1 MLIQSWAEPYDVI
14 IVGGGHSGCEAA
26 LASARMGAKTLLVT
40 MERDNI
46 GQMSC
51 NPSIGGIAK
60 GHLVKEIDALGG
72 EMGRNTDKAGIQF
85 RMLNT
90 TKGPAVQGLRAQAD
104 RVLYRVAMAD
114 TIDRQTGL
122 QVLVGRVER
131 VLIQEGRVAGV
142 EMADGQHYP
151 TRAVILTTGTFL
163 NGLIH
168 IGQRRFPAG
177 RLGEAAALK
186 ATENLREL
194 GVQLGR
200 LKTGTPP
207 RLDGRTIAFSA
218 LRPQYGDEPP
228 TPFSFQTDRITTPQL
243 PCYLTYTRPETHGV
257 IRDNLHLSPLYSGV
271 IQGIGPR
278 YCPSIEDKV
287 VKFADKEHHQVFLEP
302 EGLDTIVYYPNG
314 ISNSLPEEVQEKFLH
329 TIPGLEKV
337 EMLRPGYAVEYD
349 FVLPTQLRPT
359 LETKRIEGLYHAGQ
373 INGTTGYEEAA
384 AQGFMAGINAVLQIR
399 GKEPFVLDRT
409 ESYIGVLIDDLVT
422 KGTTEP
428 YRMFTSRAEH
438 RLLLRQDNADLRLM
452 EKGYRLGLI
461 PEPAY
466 RRLQAKRKAI
476 REELDRLSR
485 TPVLSITGAAER
497 LASIGIQ
504 GVQHETSLVQI
515 LKRPSVR
522 YQTLSALF
530 KTDKVNEQGFQW
542 PQLEA
547 EIVQQVEIQA
557 KYEGYIRRQIQQVER
572 FKRLE
577 NRRIPPD
584 FDYDRVAGF
593 SREVREKLKTV
604 RPSSIGQA
612 SRISGV
618 TPAAVSLLLVALERH
633 VNSRP
638 DQECDVKLP
647 CSKSG
652 AKLPDNRDVR
662 SFLIEGCR
670 QLGINLEEGQAD
682 DFLTYLALLQQWGK
696 KLNLTKILDERGI
709 VIKHFLDALSCFQAI
724 EIRPGQRVIDVG
736 SGAGIPGIP
745 IKIIQPAIELTLVEP
760 SQKRA
765 AFLRTVCG
773 ALRHR
778 GVKVAASPIETLASG
793 IGYQERFDHVLV
805 RALALPPKRFG
816 ILASLLGPQGEILL
830 FRGQKQAGYDHLPEG
845 LRAKREIDLTLPQST
860 DHRRLVVLGK

>member
-1 MLIQSWAEPYDVI
+1 MLIQNWAEPYDVI

-26 LASARMGAKTLLVT
+26 LASARMGARTLLLT

-104 RVLYRVAMAD
+104 RVLYRLAMTE
-114 TIDRQTGL
+114 TIGREASL
-122 QVLVGRVER
+122 QVQVGRVER
-131 VLIQEGRVAGV
+131 VQVQEGRVAGV
-142 EMADGQHYP
+142 EMADGQRYP
-151 TRAVILTTGTFL
+151 ARAVIMTTGTFL
-163 NGLIH
+163 RGLIH

-177 RLGEAAALK
+177 RIGEAAALK
-186 ATENLREL
+186 AAENLREL
-194 GVQLGR
+194 GFQLGR

-207 RLDGRTIAFSA
+207 RLDGRTIVFST
-218 LRPQYGDEPP
+218 LKPQYGDEPP

-243 PCYLTYTRPETHGV
+243 PCYLTYTRPETHEI
-257 IRDNLHLSPLYSGV
+257 IRDNLHLSPLYSGI

-302 EGLDTIVYYPNG
+302 EGLETIVYYPNG
-314 ISNSLPEEVQEKFLH
+314 ISNSLPEEIQEKFLH
-329 TIPGLEKV
+329 TIPGLERT

-349 FVLPTQLRPT
+349 FVLPTQLHPT

-384 AQGFMAGINAVLQIR
+384 AQGLMAGINAVLKIR
-399 GKEPFVLDRT
+399 GEEPFVLDRT

-461 PEPAY
+461 PEAAY
-466 RRLQAKRKAI
+466 RRLQAKRQAI
-476 REELDRLSR
+476 CKELDQLSR
-485 TPVLSITGAAER
+485 TPVLSIAGAAER
-497 LASIGIQ
+497 LASIGIH
-504 GVQHETSLVQI
+504 GVQNETSLLQI

-522 YQTLSALF
+522 YQTLLALF
-530 KTDKVNEQGFQW
+530 KTCAVTEQGFQW
-542 PQLEA
+542 PRLETDV
-547 EIVQQVEIQA
+547 IQQVEIQA
-557 KYEGYIRRQIQQVER
+557 KYEGYIQRQIQQVER

-584 FDYDRVAGF
+584 FDYDQVAGF

-604 RPSSIGQA
+604 RPRSVGQA

-618 TPAAVSLLLVALERH
+618 TPAAIALLLVALERCAGLLL
-633 VNSRP
+633 NQRYN
-638 DQECDVKLP
+638 VKLP
-647 CSKSG
+647 NKRS
-652 AKLPDNRDVR
+652 DVR

-670 QLGINLEEGQAD
+670 QLGIDLKEDQTAR
-682 DFLTYLALLQQWGK
+682 FLTYLMLLQRWGK
-696 KLNLTKILDERGI
+696 KLNLTKILDEREI
-709 VIKHFLDALSCFQAI
+709 VTKHFLDALSAFQAI
-724 EIRPGQRVIDVG
+724 EIRPGQRVMDVG

-745 IKIIQPAIELTLVEP
+745 IKFIQPAIELTLVEP
-760 SQKRA
+760 SQKKA

-773 ALRHR
+773 ALRQR
-778 GVKVAASPIETLASG
+778 GVKVLTSPIETVASK
-793 IGYQERFDHVLV
+793 IGHQGAYDHILV
-805 RALALPPKRFG
+805 RALALPPQRFKV
-816 ILASLLGPQGEILL
+816 LARLLGPQGDILL
-830 FRGQKQAGYDHLPEG
+830 FQGRKRIGLDDLPDG
-845 LRAKREIDLTLPQST
+845 LRPQREISLTLPRST
-860 DHRRLVVLGK
+860 DQRRLVVLGI